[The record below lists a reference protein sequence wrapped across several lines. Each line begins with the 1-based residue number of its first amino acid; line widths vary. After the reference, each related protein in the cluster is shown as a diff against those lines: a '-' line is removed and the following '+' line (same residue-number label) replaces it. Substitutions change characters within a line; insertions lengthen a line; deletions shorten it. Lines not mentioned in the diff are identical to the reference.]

1 MFKTVAHLSQSA
13 IYVLITLRG
22 LLVSR
27 GAIKNIGGS
36 IFNRWI
42 VRVNVTRCS
51 GFWYNKTLWDC
62 TLQKLQLDSVSKHE
76 KMIWSPLIFPV
87 GVRSESHISRSPWE
101 TFWSRR
107 PKHICFIKTWV
118 WFALGSVED
127 YLMPTWTYISHRLV
141 EISISQTSNYT
152 DNHFCFPAPQHQI
165 SFRVAG
171 KCFKPTLPFWW
182 NESAF
187 WLSCL
192 PWCFVKFL
200 PGNVL

>member
-1 MFKTVAHLSQSA
+1 MWLGALVFG
-13 IYVLITLRG
+13 ITRLCG
-22 LLVSR
+22 
-27 GAIKNIGGS
+27 
-36 IFNRWI
+36 
-42 VRVNVTRCS
+42 T
-51 GFWYNKTLWDC
+51 
-62 TLQKLQLDSVSKHE
+62 
-76 KMIWSPLIFPV
+76 LIFPV

-200 PGNVL
+200 PGNVLDFLFNPEKMSWHYSSSKLLNKLDLIVNSYCNDS